1 MCFEFARFP
10 SLKKRGQGRFVKL
23 LSRKSPSFSLFVK
36 GDVNSLVLIRPVVRP
51 RGSLRSFFCFSLIA
65 GLVAC
70 SLPPI
75 SVEAAEQK
83 KTESAKPPAPPAPAT
98 PEAIPLADI
107 AIWATA
113 VSNLIGNLTAGAK
126 PSAQIEN
133 IAKTLPELSE
143 KLDAQF
149 AATTKNLEAEP
160 TLETLQNEQQQWQ
173 SAQLQATGW
182 LNALTLQATKLQDS
196 LNQLAE
202 LQKLWSSSR
211 ASAQAAKA
219 PDPILQQMDATLTA
233 IINAQAPLQ
242 AQRANILN
250 LQSRVAEEATRC
262 GTALQRIADF
272 QQKAVA
278 GILAQDAPPIWTINL
293 WSDAVAALPEHAGKI
308 AGAYWTDVAEYL
320 REPRQGGAFHPA
332 IFILLALVFSAARR
346 KIAVW
351 EKSGSHASSA
361 ILVFERPYA
370 AALGTTLVLVTGPL
384 YFQLPTT
391 VRQLLTIVSL
401 VPMLRLA
408 RPKISPSVA
417 FLLYACCVLFAVD
430 TLHQTFAS
438 IKVIGQAILIG
449 ETLAAIIVL
458 YSMRR
463 HYREIIAARAA
474 SSGLMVLKLGRF
486 LLIIVFLVGLL
497 AAVTGYMRLARLLTP
512 GIFVGGVLAL
522 IFFASLRVSA
532 GLIALALRVWPLSS
546 LRMVAHHRELL
557 ERRVYRVLI
566 WIAVGGWLVRYLSY
580 LGLLDPAW
588 SLAHALLATKLERG
602 SIAISLG
609 NVLEF
614 VLTVWLAYLL
624 SRFLRFV
631 LQEDVYPRID
641 LAPGLS
647 YAASSLL
654 NYVILAL
661 GFVAALGV
669 LGVDFSKVSLLAGAF
684 SVGIG
689 FGLQSVVNNF
699 VSGLILLFERPI
711 HVGDTVEVGSLQGIV
726 RRIGIRASV
735 LHTGQGA
742 DIIVPNSQ
750 LVTEKV
756 TNWTLSDR
764 LRRVDLSIGVNYG
777 ANPKNVV
784 DLLVGVADK
793 HPQVLKRPPPEAF
806 FLSYGDSSINFEL
819 RAWTDQSSP
828 ATQIRSDLAS
838 AVYDAVSAA
847 GLSFPFPQ
855 REVRLLA
862 NADATTATVK
872 GVKKE

>member
-1 MCFEFARFP
+1 MSEANDKPLERARA
-10 SLKKRGQGRFVKL
+10 
-23 LSRKSPSFSLFVK
+23 
-36 GDVNSLVLIRPVVRP
+36 
-51 RGSLRSFFCFSLIA
+51 SLRSFLCSSLIA

-75 SVEAAEQK
+75 LVGAAEQK
-83 KTESAKPPAPPAPAT
+83 TAESAKPPAPPAPAAPAT
-98 PEAIPLADI
+98 IPLADI
-107 AIWATA
+107 ATRATE
-113 VSNLIGNLTAGAK
+113 VSNLLGTLTTGAT

-149 AATTKNLEAEP
+149 VATTKSLEAEP

-182 LNALTLQATKLQDS
+182 LNALTLEATKLQDS

-211 ASAQAAKA
+211 ASAEAAKA
-219 PDPILQQMDATLTA
+219 PDPILQQIDATLT
-233 IINAQAPLQ
+233 IITEAQAPLQ

-250 LQSRVAEEATRC
+250 LQSRVAEEVTRC

-272 QQKAVA
+272 QQKAVS
-278 GILAQDAPPIWTINL
+278 GILVRDAPPIWTINL

-308 AGAYWTDVAEYL
+308 ASAYWTDVAKYL
-320 REPRQGGAFHPA
+320 REPRQGGALHPA
-332 IFILLALVFSAARR
+332 LFIALALVFSAARR
-346 KIAVW
+346 KITVW
-351 EKSGSHASSA
+351 EKSGSDASSA

-370 AALGTTLVLVTGPL
+370 AALATTLVLVTAPL
-384 YFQLPTT
+384 FFQLPTV

-408 RPKISPSVA
+408 RPMISASVA
-417 FLLYACCVLFAVD
+417 FVLYMCCFLFAVD
-430 TLHQTFAS
+430 TLRQVFAG
-438 IKVIGQAILIG
+438 IQVIGQAILVA

-463 HYREIIAARAA
+463 HYREIIATRAE
-474 SSGLMVLKLGRF
+474 SSGLIVLKLGRF
-486 LLIIVFLVGLL
+486 LLIIVLLVGLL
-497 AAVTGYMRLARLLTP
+497 AAMAGYTRLARLLTP
-512 GIFVGGVLAL
+512 GIFVGGILAL
-522 IFFASLRVSA
+522 VAFASLRV
-532 GLIALALRVWPLSS
+532 GGGVVALALRVWPLSS
-546 LRMVAHHRELL
+546 LQMVAHHRELL
-557 ERRVYRVLI
+557 ERRVYRLLV
-566 WIAVGGWLVRYLSY
+566 WMAVGGWLIRYLSY

-588 SLAHALLATKLERG
+588 SLAHGLLTTKLERG
-602 SIAISLG
+602 SIAISIG
-609 NVLEF
+609 DVLEF
-614 VLTVWLAYLL
+614 FLTVWLAYLL
-624 SRFLRFV
+624 SRFLRYV

-756 TNWTLSDR
+756 TNWTLSDK
-764 LRRVDLSIGVNYG
+764 LRRIDLPVGVNYG
-777 ANPKNVV
+777 ANPKKVV
-784 DLLVGVADK
+784 DLLMGIADA
-793 HPQVLKRPPPEAF
+793 HPRVLKNPAPEAF

-819 RAWTDQSSP
+819 RAWTDQSIP

-855 REVRLLA
+855 REVRLLRDHA
-862 NADATTATVK
+862 S
-872 GVKKE
+872 KEKNSPEEPFVAPMKDDLRDR

>member
-1 MCFEFARFP
+1 MLLM
-10 SLKKRGQGRFVKL
+10 SRGCVFSDVKEMPPAL
-23 LSRKSPSFSLFVK
+23 ERA
-36 GDVNSLVLIRPVVRP
+36 
-51 RGSLRSFFCFSLIA
+51 RGSLRSFICSSLIA

-75 SVEAAEQK
+75 SVGAAEPE
-83 KTESAKPPAPPAPAT
+83 KTESAKPLALSAPAAPAT
-98 PEAIPLADI
+98 IPLADI
-107 AIWATA
+107 ATWATA

-133 IAKTLPELSE
+133 IAKTLSEFSE

-149 AATTKNLEAEP
+149 AATTKSLEAEP

-196 LNQLAE
+196 LNRLAE

-233 IINAQAPLQ
+233 ITDAQAPLQ

-308 AGAYWTDVAEYL
+308 ASAYWTDVAKYL
-320 REPRQGGAFHPA
+320 SDPRQGGALHPA
-332 IFILLALVFSAARR
+332 FFIILALMFSAARR

-351 EKSGSHASSA
+351 EKSGADASSA

-370 AALGTTLVLVTGPL
+370 AALTTTLVFATAPL
-384 YFQLPTT
+384 FFQLPTA
-391 VRQLLTIVSL
+391 VRQLLTIAAL

-408 RPKISPSVA
+408 RPKISAPVA
-417 FLLYACCVLFAVD
+417 FVLYACCFLFAVD
-430 TLHQTFAS
+430 TLRRTFAG
-438 IKVIGQAILIG
+438 IQVIGQAILVG
-449 ETLAAIIVL
+449 ETLTAIIVL
-458 YSMRR
+458 YSIRR
-463 HYREIIAARAA
+463 HYRQIIAARAE
-474 SSGLMVLKLGRF
+474 SSGQIVFKAGRF
-486 LLIIVFLVGLL
+486 LLIIVLFAALL
-497 AAVTGYMRLARLLTP
+497 AAVAGYTRLARLLTP
-512 GIFVGGVLAL
+512 GILAGGILAL
-522 IFFASLRVSA
+522 AAFAYLRVS
-532 GLIALALRVWPLSS
+532 GGVVALALRAWPLSS
-546 LRMVAHHRELL
+546 LQMVAHHRELL
-557 ERRVYRVLI
+557 ERRAYRLLI

-588 SLAHALLATKLERG
+588 SLAEALLATKLERG
-602 SIAISLG
+602 SISIG
-609 NVLEF
+609 NILEF
-614 VLTVWLAYLL
+614 FLTVWLAYLL

-654 NYVILAL
+654 NYIILAL

-711 HVGDTVEVGSLQGIV
+711 HVGDTVEIGNLTGTV

-735 LHTGQGA
+735 IHTGAGA
-742 DIIVPNSQ
+742 DIIVPN
-750 LVTEKV
+750 
-756 TNWTLSDR
+756 
-764 LRRVDLSIGVNYG
+764 
-777 ANPKNVV
+777 
-784 DLLVGVADK
+784 
-793 HPQVLKRPPPEAF
+793 
-806 FLSYGDSSINFEL
+806 
-819 RAWTDQSSP
+819 
-828 ATQIRSDLAS
+828 
-838 AVYDAVSAA
+838 
-847 GLSFPFPQ
+847 
-855 REVRLLA
+855 
-862 NADATTATVK
+862 
-872 GVKKE
+872 

>member
-1 MCFEFARFP
+1 LFRLRYRNFGFLQTEKMTA
-10 SLKKRGQGRFVKL
+10 LA
-23 LSRKSPSFSLFVK
+23 KSF
-36 GDVNSLVLIRPVVRP
+36 
-51 RGSLRSFFCFSLIA
+51 RGSPRFGLCFTFLT
-65 GLVAC
+65 LLLLC
-70 SLPPI
+70 SLP
-75 SVEAAEQK
+75 SVAALGAEQK
-83 KTESAKPPAPPAPAT
+83 TDARPKAVEPLPAPPPAT
-98 PEAIPLADI
+98 IPLADI
-107 AIWATA
+107 ATWATA

-149 AATTKNLEAEP
+149 VATTKSLEAEP
-160 TLETLQNEQQQWQ
+160 TLETLQNEQQLWQ
-173 SAQLQATGW
+173 AAQLQATGW
-182 LNALTLQATKLQDS
+182 LNALTLEATKLQDS
-196 LNQLAE
+196 LNRLTE
-202 LQKLWSSSR
+202 LQKLWSTTR
-211 ASAQAAKA
+211 ASAQTAKA
-219 PDPILQQMDATLTA
+219 PGPILQQMDATLTA
-233 IINAQAPLQ
+233 IIDAQAPLQ

-278 GILAQDAPPIWTINL
+278 GILSRDAPPIWTIDL

-308 AGAYWTDVAEYL
+308 AGAYWTDVDKYL
-320 REPRQGGAFHPA
+320 RDPRQGGALHPA
-332 IFILLALVFSAARR
+332 IFIFLALVFSAARR

-351 EKSGSHASSA
+351 EKSGADASSA

-370 AALGTTLVLVTGPL
+370 AALATTLVLVTAPL
-384 YFQLPTT
+384 LFQLPTT

-401 VPMLRLA
+401 VPMLCLA
-408 RPKISPSVA
+408 RPMIGASVA
-417 FLLYACCVLFAVD
+417 FVLYACGFLFAVD
-430 TLHQTFAS
+430 TLRQVFGG
-438 IKVIGQAILIG
+438 IQVIGQAILVA

-463 HYREIIAARAA
+463 HYREIIAARAE
-474 SSGLMVLKLGRF
+474 SSGLIVLKLGRF
-486 LLIIVFLVGLL
+486 LLIIVLLVGLL
-497 AAVTGYMRLARLLTP
+497 AAVAGYTRLARLLTP

-532 GLIALALRVWPLSS
+532 GLIALALRVWPLFS
-546 LRMVAHHRELL
+546 LQMVAHHRELL

-566 WIAVGGWLVRYLSY
+566 WAAVMGWLVRYLSY

-588 SLAHALLATKLERG
+588 SLAEALLATKLERG

-641 LAPGLS
+641 LGPGLS

-654 NYVILAL
+654 NYIILAL

-711 HVGDTVEVGSLQGIV
+711 HIGDTVEVGSLQGTV

-735 LHTGQGA
+735 IHMYTGA

-764 LRRVDLSIGVNYG
+764 LRRVDLPVGVNYG
-777 ANPKNVV
+777 ADPKKVIE
-784 DLLVGVADK
+784 LLEQVARA
-793 HPQVLKRPPPEAF
+793 HPDVLREPAPRALF
-806 FLSYGDSSINFEL
+806 TGYGDSSINFEL
-819 RAWTDQSSP
+819 RVWPSQFNQAVQV
-828 ATQIRSDLAS
+828 RSDLAT
-838 AVYDAVSAA
+838 AVFDAVNAA
-847 GLSFPFPQ
+847 DGMSFPFPQ
-855 REVRLLA
+855 REVRLLRDA
-862 NADATTATVK
+862 GENAAEAAAKPEGKT
-872 GVKKE
+872 

>member
-1 MCFEFARFP
+1 M
-10 SLKKRGQGRFVKL
+10 
-23 LSRKSPSFSLFVK
+23 
-36 GDVNSLVLIRPVVRP
+36 
-51 RGSLRSFFCFSLIA
+51 
-65 GLVAC
+65 
-70 SLPPI
+70 
-75 SVEAAEQK
+75 
-83 KTESAKPPAPPAPAT
+83 
-98 PEAIPLADI
+98 
-107 AIWATA
+107 
-113 VSNLIGNLTAGAK
+113 
-126 PSAQIEN
+126 
-133 IAKTLPELSE
+133 
-143 KLDAQF
+143 DAQF
-149 AATTKNLEAEP
+149 VATTKSLEGEP

-173 SAQLQATGW
+173 SAQLQVTGW
-182 LNALTLQATKLQDS
+182 LNALTLEATKLQDS

-211 ASAQAAKA
+211 SLAEAAKA
-219 PDPILQQMDATLTA
+219 PGPILEQIDATLT
-233 IINAQAPLQ
+233 IISEAQAPLQ

-250 LQSRVAEEATRC
+250 LQSRVAEQVTKC
-262 GTALQRIADF
+262 GAALQRIAEF

-278 GILAQDAPPIWTINL
+278 GILVQDEPPIWTINL
-293 WSDAVAALPEHAGKI
+293 WSDALAALPEHAGKI
-308 AGAYWTDVAEYL
+308 ASAYRTDVAKYL
-320 REPRQGGAFHPA
+320 RDPRQGGALHPA
-332 IFILLALVFSAARR
+332 IFIFLALVFSAARR

-351 EKSGSHASSA
+351 EKSGSDASSA

-370 AALGTTLVLVTGPL
+370 AALATTLVFVTAPL
-384 YFQLPTT
+384 FFQLPTA
-391 VRQLLTIVSL
+391 VRQLLTIVAL

-408 RPKISPSVA
+408 RPKISASVA
-417 FLLYACCVLFAVD
+417 FVLYTCCFLFAVD
-430 TLHQTFAS
+430 TLRQVFAG
-438 IKVIGQAILIG
+438 IQVIGQAILVA

-463 HYREIIAARAA
+463 HYRQIIAARAE
-474 SSGLMVLKLGRF
+474 SSGLIVLKLGRC
-486 LLIIVFLVGLL
+486 LLIVVFLVALL
-497 AAVTGYMRLARLLTP
+497 AAMAGYTRLARLLTP
-512 GIFVGGVLAL
+512 GILAGGILGLAA
-522 IFFASLRVSA
+522 FAYLRVS
-532 GLIALALRVWPLSS
+532 GGVVALALRAWPLSS
-546 LRMVAHHRELL
+546 LQMVAHHRELL
-557 ERRVYRVLI
+557 ERRVYRLLI

-588 SLAHALLATKLERG
+588 SLANALLATKLERG
-602 SIAISLG
+602 SISISIG

-614 VLTVWLAYLL
+614 FLTVWLAYLL

-631 LQEDVYPRID
+631 LQEDIYPRID
-641 LAPGLS
+641 LAPGLF

-764 LRRVDLSIGVNYG
+764 LRRIDLPMGVNYG
-777 ANPKNVV
+777 ANPKKVV
-784 DLLVGVADK
+784 ELLVGVAEA

-847 GLSFPFPQ
+847 GMSFPFPQ
-855 REVRLLA
+855 REVRLLSDQDGGTPMTPF
-862 NADATTATVK
+862 DAVD
-872 GVKKE
+872 KKK